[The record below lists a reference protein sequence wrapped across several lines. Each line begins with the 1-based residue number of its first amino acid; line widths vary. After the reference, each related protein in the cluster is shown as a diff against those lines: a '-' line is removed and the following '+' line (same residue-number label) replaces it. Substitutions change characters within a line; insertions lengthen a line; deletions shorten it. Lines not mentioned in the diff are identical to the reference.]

1 MPIYTRTGDKGTTSL
16 FGGKRIAKYNDRV
29 EAYGS
34 ADELT
39 SYIGLLTTEK
49 ITPSHKKLL
58 ISIQKDLYKV
68 MGYMANAKVPIVD
81 LELQVKSF
89 ERNIDKLS
97 TILPKLN
104 RFILPGGTKTSALFQ
119 VVRTVCRRTER
130 HVTKTFKTSLTPI
143 RSGLTKEESVI
154 LQYLNRLSDLLFI
167 LARFYGKG
175 KETEVKL

>member
-16 FGGKRIAKYNDRV
+16 FGGKRISKFDIRV

-39 SYIGLLTTEK
+39 CYLGLLTTEK
-49 ITPSHKKLL
+49 LTPSHKKLL

-68 MGYMANAKVPIVD
+68 MAFMATAKVPIVD
-81 LELQVKSF
+81 LERQVKSF
-89 ERNIDKLS
+89 EQIIDKLS

-119 VVRTVCRRTER
+119 ITRTVCRRTER
-130 HVTKTFKTSLTPI
+130 MTTAVFKKKLTP
-143 RSGLTKEESVI
+143 EEYAI

>member
-1 MPIYTRTGDKGTTSL
+1 MPIYTKTGDKGTTSL
-16 FGGKRIAKYNDRV
+16 FGGKRIAKYDDRV

-39 SYIGLLTTEK
+39 SYLGLLTTEK
-49 ITPSHKKLL
+49 LTPSHKKLL

-68 MGYMANAKVPIVD
+68 MAFMANAKVPIVD
-81 LELQVKSF
+81 LERQVKHF
-89 ERNIDKLS
+89 EQIIDKLS
-97 TILPKLN
+97 TKLPKLN

-119 VVRTVCRRTER
+119 ISRTVCRRTER
-130 HVTKTFKTSLTPI
+130 NVSKVFK
-143 RSGLTKEESVI
+143 SGLTKEEYVI
-154 LQYLNRLSDLLFI
+154 LQYLNRLSDLLFV

>member
-16 FGGKRIAKYNDRV
+16 FGGKRIAKYDDRV

-39 SYIGLLTTEK
+39 SYMGLLTTEK
-49 ITPSHKKLL
+49 LTPSHKKLL
-58 ISIQKDLYKV
+58 ISIQKDLYKI
-68 MGYMANAKVPIVD
+68 MAFMANAKVPIVD
-81 LELQVKSF
+81 LEVQVKSF
-89 ERNIDKLS
+89 EQNIDKLS
-97 TILPKLN
+97 IRLPKLN
-104 RFILPGGTKTSALFQ
+104 SFILPGGTKTSALFQ

-130 HVTKTFKTSLTPI
+130 EVSKVFKSRLT
-143 RSGLTKEESVI
+143 EEQSVI

-175 KETEVKL
+175 KETKVKL

>member
-16 FGGKRIAKYNDRV
+16 FGGKRINKYDDRV

-39 SYIGLLTTEK
+39 SYLGLLTTEK
-49 ITPSHKKLL
+49 LTPSHKKLL
-58 ISIQKDLYKV
+58 TDIQKDIYKM

-81 LELQVKSF
+81 LTRQVKSF
-89 ERNIDKLS
+89 EQIIDKLS
-97 TILPKLN
+97 TKLSKLN
-104 RFILPGGTKTSALFQ
+104 SFILPGGTKISAEFQ

-130 HVTKTFKTSLTPI
+130 NVSKVFKKDLT
-143 RSGLTKEESVI
+143 EEEYVI
-154 LQYLNRLSDLLFI
+154 LQYLNRLSDLLFV

-175 KETEVKL
+175 KETVVKL